1 MSPMSDTEAAALRQ
15 IDDIPF
21 HELAERYH
29 PQLRGRWDDYDHCW
43 EVRHH
48 ADGRRIAVLPLMYT
62 AAVIIGPVHN
72 PLNAYD
78 DRWCYHSVS
87 AAWEAAMRWDG
98 TGEPYGWHRHPD
110 TGRRRPGGDETQEYV
125 EP

>member
-1 MSPMSDTEAAALRQ
+1 MDDAEVDRI
-15 IDDIPF
+15 IDEVPF

-29 PQLRGRWDDYDHCW
+29 PQLRGLWD
-43 EVRHH
+43 EVDRVWPVTV
-48 ADGRRIAVLPLMYT
+48 AVDGRRIAILPLMFT
-62 AAVIIGPVHN
+62 AAVIIGPEHN
-72 PLNAYD
+72 LLNAYD

-87 AAWEAAMRWDG
+87 AAWQAAIRWDG

-110 TGRRRPGGDETQEYV
+110 TGRRRPAGDETREFV